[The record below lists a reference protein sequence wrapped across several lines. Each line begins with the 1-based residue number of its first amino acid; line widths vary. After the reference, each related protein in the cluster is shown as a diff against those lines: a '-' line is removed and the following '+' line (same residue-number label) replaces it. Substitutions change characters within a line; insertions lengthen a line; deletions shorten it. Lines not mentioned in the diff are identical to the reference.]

1 MDDFK
6 CSLAFSH
13 VFSEVLYNYYDSELL
28 LLFWLQGLNL
38 RPPPPRKRISPFI
51 LNLIKQMDAVSVAT
65 HSFNNKSLSFQS
77 LVEPKHKRRIHP
89 KILEVVK
96 KLENRVYI
104 EPF

>member
-51 LNLIKQMDAVSVAT
+51 LNLIEQMDAVSVAT
-65 HSFNNKSLSFQS
+65 HSRIYCNNNALSFQS

-96 KLENRVYI
+96 KLENRV
-104 EPF
+104 